1 MHLKIWHKIMIG
13 ITIPSLIAIL
23 GGVLSYNYLND
34 IEDRQGYV
42 EIADDLKED
51 ILEVR
56 RNEKNFLLYKND
68 KEARINLLNAISI
81 LTLLIDDVSAK
92 VVKDIG
98 PEEFDNLQKSV
109 KKYSGLIDI
118 LHENYKKEAGVTK
131 IVRAEGR
138 KLESFV
144 AKGSHSSDLTTSFV
158 LHIRL
163 LEKNYMLFRDRKS
176 FLELNAGLSQIKNIT
191 PFCYECTSYTE
202 SIQALFVTYKKSASY
217 EGVLQ
222 STGEGLALISGQ
234 IAKRERK
241 KIGSFLSQTKSLL
254 LVILVLL
261 CILGPLF
268 VYKTSHYIVA
278 PINRLS
284 NIAKK
289 VADGDIT
296 ARAQLIEHDETY
308 SLSLSFNTMLD
319 HLYLTHQSLEKS
331 LELLHE
337 KQTQLIESEKRASL
351 GFLVS
356 GVAHELNN
364 PLNNI
369 SLTAETMVE
378 DLQELSPDEI
388 KKYTLDIFSQ
398 CERAQHIVENLLDF
412 AGARRS
418 TVMERQ
424 DIISLVKKSAN
435 LIANQLRLND
445 IELRMDMP
453 DDSVHVMGN
462 RSKLEQIFIN
472 IIVNAIQAMSPQ
484 GSGILTISV
493 TPDMENDNVSIKI
506 HNTGPEIPQEN
517 LKNIFDPFFTT
528 KPVGSGTG
536 LGLSVSLSLVME
548 HNGKINVESKPG
560 QGTTFSIILPL
571 YKETD

>member
-23 GGVLSYNYLND
+23 GGLLSYELISD
-34 IEDRQGYV
+34 IKDRQGYV

-56 RNEKNFLLYKND
+56 RNEKNFLLYKKD
-68 KEARINLLNAISI
+68 AEARINLHDAISI

-92 VVKDIG
+92 VVEDIG
-98 PEEFDNLQKSV
+98 QEEFDNLQKSV
-109 KKYSGLIDI
+109 DKYTGLIDI
-118 LHENYKKEAGVTK
+118 LYANYKKETKVTEK
-131 IVRAEGR
+131 VRAEGR
-138 KLESFV
+138 TLEAFV
-144 AKGSHSSDLTTSFV
+144 AKGRHSSDLSTSFF

-191 PFCYECTSYTE
+191 PFCYECAPYAE
-202 SIQALFVTYKKSASY
+202 SIHDLFSIYKKSDSY
-217 EGVLQ
+217 EGLLQ
-222 STGEGLALISGQ
+222 STGQELALISGQ
-234 IAKRERK
+234 IAKRERE
-241 KIGSFLSQTKSLL
+241 KISSFLTQTQSLL
-254 LVILVLL
+254 LAILALL
-261 CILGPLF
+261 CIIGPLF
-268 VYKTSHYIVA
+268 VYKTSKHIVA
-278 PINRLS
+278 PINRLAR
-284 NIAKK
+284 IAKQ

-319 HLYLTHQSLEKS
+319 HLFLTHQSLEKS
-331 LELLHE
+331 LELLHD

-369 SLTAETMVE
+369 SLTAETMIE
-378 DLQELSPDEI
+378 DQEELSPDEI

-418 TVMERQ
+418 TVMEKQ

-453 DDSVHVMGN
+453 DDGIHVMGN

-472 IIVNAIQAMSPQ
+472 IIVNAIQAMTPE
-484 GSGILTISV
+484 GSGTLSINV
-493 TPDMENDNVSIKI
+493 TPDIEQNNVSVNI
-506 HNTGPEIPQEN
+506 HNTGPEIPEEN

-536 LGLSVSLSLVME
+536 LGLSVSLSLVLE
-548 HNGKINVESKPG
+548 HNGKIEVDSKPG

-571 YKETD
+571 FKETD